1 VSGSAPATGDL
12 LISPKRFRDLDA
24 DCGYVNVTDIPFK
37 PHFFERQDESPD
49 PQFYIEPRLVVHI
62 DDYAIAAARATYL
75 DLLPQRAALLDL
87 MSSWRS
93 HMPPELE
100 WTRLAGLGLNETELR
115 ENPQLT
121 DYAVHDLN
129 ADPVLPYGDAEFDGA
144 VVTVSVQ
151 YMTNPVEIF
160 RNVGRVLKIGAPFI
174 VTYSN
179 RMFPTKAVRI
189 WMALDDKERAAL
201 IGTYFR
207 HAGSFGEVHAQ
218 DRSIEGGGY
227 HDPLYAVWARRD

>member
-1 VSGSAPATGDL
+1 MSET
-12 LISPKRFRDLDA
+12 
-24 DCGYVNVTDIPFK
+24 PFK

-49 PQFYIEPRLVVHI
+49 REFYVEPRLVVHI
-62 DDYAIAAARATYL
+62 DDYAIAAARAAYL
-75 DLLPQRAALLDL
+75 DLLPKGGAILDL

-100 WTRLAGLGLNETELR
+100 WTRLAGLGMNETELR

-121 DYAVHDLN
+121 EYAVHDLN
-129 ADPVLPYGDAEFDGA
+129 ADPTLPYGDAEFDGA

-151 YMTNPVEIF
+151 YMTKPVEIF
-160 RNVGRVLKIGAPFI
+160 RDVGRVLKPGAPFI

-189 WMALDDKERAAL
+189 WMALGDQERAAL
-201 IGTYFR
+201 IASYFKYS
-207 HAGSFGEVHAQ
+207 GNFGEAQ
-218 DRSIEGGGY
+218 AEDRSIDSGS
-227 HDPLYAVWARRD
+227 HNDPLFAVWARRL